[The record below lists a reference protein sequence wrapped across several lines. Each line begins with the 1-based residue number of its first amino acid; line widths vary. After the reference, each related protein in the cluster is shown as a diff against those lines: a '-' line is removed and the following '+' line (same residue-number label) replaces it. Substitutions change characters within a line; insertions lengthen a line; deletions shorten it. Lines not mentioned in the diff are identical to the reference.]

1 MKEAAAYAL
10 SYIAKYFKNSS
21 ILKILYF
28 RHTAEL
34 AQAVVDVGAVPL
46 LVLCVQ
52 EPEIALKRISASAL
66 SEICKHTAELAQAV
80 VDAGAVP
87 FLSTLIPHPDSQ
99 LKRNV
104 NQYKKINTL

>member
-1 MKEAAAYAL
+1 M
-10 SYIAKYFKNSS
+10 
-21 ILKILYF
+21 
-28 RHTAEL
+28 
-34 AQAVVDVGAVPL
+34 
-46 LVLCVQ
+46 LCVQ

-104 NQYKKINTL
+104 INIKNNILIIILGLLLSGKYF